1 MPIIHEF
8 LKYIVLFKRY
18 VDDILLIWSGPV
30 AELCRFRA
38 KFGTLAANIYIKLE
52 WQGTP
57 SATDAEI
64 PAKFNQRQHCRVIF
78 LDIKIV
84 SLHGSPMFEFRI
96 YRKPGST
103 YSYLLYRSYHA
114 QHVFQGWLEA
124 EVQRLLTHFSN
135 PSVRLEECRIFY
147 KHLQDRGYPVKA
159 IDSTFRVCS
168 SNWNQRRKM
177 LEPKTKSGGAA
188 TGKHKSLA
196 Q

>member
-1 MPIIHEF
+1 MQKIQLNSTSISIEGSISSTSI
-8 LKYIVLFKRY
+8 LKALGYMDRV
-18 VDDILLIWSGPV
+18 
-30 AELCRFRA
+30 
-38 KFGTLAANIYIKLE
+38 
-52 WQGTP
+52 Q
-57 SATDAEI
+57 
-64 PAKFNQRQHCRVIF
+64 PAW
-78 LDIKIV
+78 
-84 SLHGSPMFEFRI
+84 SLHGSPVFGFRI
-96 YRKPGST
+96 YPKPGNA
-103 YSYLLYRSYHA
+103 YSYLPYGSYHA
-114 QHVFQGWLEA
+114 RHVFRGWLKA

-135 PSVRLEECRIFY
+135 PSVLLEECSIFY